1 MINRPSI
8 YLLVMTLWWSI
19 PFFIMSL
26 LHYPLVPYLS
36 SYLLYFSIF
45 GATITLIIFI
55 NVQKFPAV
63 YWESS
68 SRTRKYFFM
77 CILYSINMIAILVIA
92 LSLSHFRLLEY
103 FGGDPEGSIGML
115 FIPTIVGYFLL
126 GFAYVFITDWS
137 KLLLNYLKRS
147 KQEVL
152 SFINKLRVDSCAD
165 S

>member
-1 MINRPSI
+1 
-8 YLLVMTLWWSI
+8 
-19 PFFIMSL
+19 
-26 LHYPLVPYLS
+26 
-36 SYLLYFSIF
+36 
-45 GATITLIIFI
+45 
-55 NVQKFPAV
+55 
-63 YWESS
+63 
-68 SRTRKYFFM
+68 M

-147 KQEVL
+147 K
-152 SFINKLRVDSCAD
+152 
-165 S
+165 